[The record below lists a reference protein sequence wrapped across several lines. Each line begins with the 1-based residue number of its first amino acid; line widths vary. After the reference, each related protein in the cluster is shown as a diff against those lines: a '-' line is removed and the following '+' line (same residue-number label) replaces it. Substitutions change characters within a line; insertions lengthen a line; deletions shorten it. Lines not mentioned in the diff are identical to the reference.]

1 MEHEHRS
8 TWDEDT
14 SKLTSFSSGDKL
26 YAFIR
31 GFYGLKGLPNF
42 FTKQM
47 YSFFQELID
56 QGFALVYIDDILLLS
71 HSKSHMLQLIEQL
84 HQICTKQN
92 LKIAP
97 EKSFFMLLTVK
108 FLGHEIGNQTI
119 KPIYSKVDAIHNLKT
134 PQNKRELM
142 RFVGSMNFYS
152 KFIHNLHINL
162 KHSSSWR
169 CNFQMVSWTW
179 RTVQK
184 NLTFS
189 CSQCWT
195 RNS

>member
-1 MEHEHRS
+1 
-8 TWDEDT
+8 
-14 SKLTSFSSGDKL
+14 
-26 YAFIR
+26 
-31 GFYGLKGLPNF
+31 
-42 FTKQM
+42 
-47 YSFFQELID
+47 
-56 QGFALVYIDDILLLS
+56 
-71 HSKSHMLQLIEQL
+71 MLQLIEQL

-134 PQNKRELM
+134 PQNKRELK

-162 KHSSSWR
+162 KPFYTLLHDDVI
-169 CNFQMVSWTW
+169 FKWTPELEEKLK
-179 RTVQK
+179 K
-184 NLTFS
+184 N
-189 CSQCWT
+189 
-195 RNS
+195 